1 MSFKRIIWRR
11 WVFFLM
17 ILPQQ
22 NHSKIAKMIKIWG
35 EITWVL
41 FKPVKENMPICFSIK
56 DQSFPLLSF
65 AERLSNSFCLTFFI
79 LPASISISSFHSLKR
94 VGSPT
99 TLATILAPWTGGF
112 EYIGRAIL
120 FSWLLTLKIK
130 RKKNHY
136 LNRYYDVREVFPIE
150 LVILT
155 NCSQDTFDRTPIA
168 TKVHKRSPNNEKQ
181 KV

>member
-1 MSFKRIIWRR
+1 MSF
-11 WVFFLM
+11 FFLM

-130 RKKNHY
+130 RKKKP
-136 LNRYYDVREVFPIE
+136 LFKQVLWRERSFPYRIGGSNK
-150 LVILT
+150 LFTGHLWQ
-155 NCSQDTFDRTPIA
+155 N
-168 TKVHKRSPNNEKQ
+168 PNYNKGSQ
-181 KV
+181 KVTQ